1 MPEMIRDGTG
11 SGLLAKVEAG
21 NRLKVASKTSF
32 AEEIAAQNDR
42 AFIFHGRC
50 HLSANSSGAF
60 MAIKN
65 TSADVKIAITRIYID
80 SHSLSDNLIVEQIK
94 NPTITG
100 GTDISSTGIINKNFA
115 SSREMT
121 ALLTI
126 SDINSD
132 MTFTGGNPYHAF
144 SVESLKQYPR
154 DMKGTNLL
162 GQNDTLVF
170 GWETVDGGNA
180 IDGEVVSF
188 SVNVYELPVVEV
200 E

>member
-1 MPEMIRDGTG
+1 MPEIIRDGTG

-32 AEEIAAQNDR
+32 AEEIASQNDR

-50 HLSANSSGAF
+50 HLSANSSGGF

-65 TSADVKIAITRIYID
+65 TSPDVKIAVSRIYID
-80 SHSLSDNLIVEQIK
+80 SHLLTDNLIVEQIK

-115 SSREMT
+115 SSRAMT
-121 ALLTI
+121 AILTV
-126 SDINSD
+126 SDGSSD
-132 MTFTGGNPYHAF
+132 LTFTGGSPYHAF
-144 SVESLKQYPR
+144 PVESLKQYPR

-162 GQNDTLVF
+162 GQNDTLLF

-180 IDGEVVSF
+180 VNGEIVSF
-188 SVNVYELPVVEV
+188 SVNVYEIPVVEV

>member
-1 MPEMIRDGTG
+1 MPETIRDGTG
-11 SGLLAKVEAG
+11 SGLLAKVETG

-32 AEEIAAQNDR
+32 AEEISAQNDR

-65 TSADVKIAITRIYID
+65 TSADVKIAISRIYID
-80 SHSLSDNLIVEQIK
+80 AHNLTDSLIVEQVK
-94 NPTITG
+94 NPTIFG
-100 GTDISSTGIINKNFA
+100 GTNISATGIINKNYA
-115 SSREMT
+115 SNRAMT
-121 ALLTI
+121 ATLTV
-126 SDINSD
+126 SDSSAD
-132 MTFTGGNPYHAF
+132 MTFTGGSPYHAF
-144 SVESLKQYPR
+144 PVESLKQYPR

-162 GQNDTLVF
+162 GQNDMLLF

-180 IDGEVVSF
+180 VDGEIVSF
-188 SVNVYELPVVEV
+188 SVNVYEIPVVEG

>member
-1 MPEMIRDGTG
+1 MPDFIRDGTG

-50 HLSANSSGAF
+50 HLSANSSGGF

-65 TSADVKIAITRIYID
+65 TSADVKIAISRIYID
-80 SHSLSDNLIVEQIK
+80 AHSLTDDIIVEQVK
-94 NPTITG
+94 NPTISG
-100 GTDISSTGIINKNFA
+100 GTNISSTGIINKNYA
-115 SSREMT
+115 SSRAMT
-121 ALLTI
+121 ATLTI
-126 SDINSD
+126 SDVSSD
-132 MTFTGGNPYHAF
+132 MTFTGGSPYHAF
-144 SVESLKQYPR
+144 PVQSLQQYGR

-162 GQNDTLVF
+162 GQNDILVF
-170 GWETVDGGNA
+170 GWETVDGENA
-180 IDGEVVSF
+180 VDGEIISF
-188 SVNVYELPVVEV
+188 SVNVYEIPVVEG